1 MGGGVP
7 SQSSRSVGSSLLRP
21 RAINAVRVDLDG
33 RAGLDAET
41 MLRHVV
47 PPGCMAQTQVRSVRW
62 AQSKSVQCRACG
74 RLPGCVKVGQSSCA
88 TLRGF

>member
-1 MGGGVP
+1 MGGDVP

-21 RAINAVRVDLDG
+21 RAIEAVRVDLDG

-62 AQSKSVQCRACG
+62 AKQICAVQSMWEAAR
-74 RLPGCVKVGQSSCA
+74 
-88 TLRGF
+88 LRGGGAV